1 LLFIMISPSDVLFEF
16 IWWVLKAVFRHSDF
30 SGLIPTT
37 WTEWKK
43 IWWHYLVANYPRI
56 VRGLYL
62 RYKWINPIYPE
73 ISHQVGSP
81 HPLWPDFQTLA
92 LTFFANHVRFDLRNS
107 PATWTVVGK
116 KFAIGHFDEQWD
128 ATASWDLNIQFL
140 RRYFGL
146 PMTTA
151 TVFGF
156 VAVLFRAHHMDQQ
169 AW

>member
-1 LLFIMISPSDVLFEF
+1 MSAESRFQTLRF
-16 IWWVLKAVFRHSDF
+16 FRADPHYLDRV
-30 SGLIPTT
+30 
-37 WTEWKK
+37 KK

-56 VRGLYL
+56 VSGLYL
-62 RYKWINPIYPE
+62 SYKWINPIYPE

-128 ATASWDLNIQFL
+128 ATPSWDLNIQFL